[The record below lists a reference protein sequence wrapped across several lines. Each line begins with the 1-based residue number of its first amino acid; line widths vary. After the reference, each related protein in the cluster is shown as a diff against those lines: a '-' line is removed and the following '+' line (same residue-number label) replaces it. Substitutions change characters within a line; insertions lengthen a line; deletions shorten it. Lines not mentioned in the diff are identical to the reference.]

1 MSWVTLLWS
10 MQSAFCFTLAWIYL
24 LMSLQQRQRWDHWL
38 FSCCAMAAGAN
49 DSRPTRKFGR
59 GFSNFFLAP
68 AEVLVSV
75 TTVAPGRRRDKMIR

>member
-10 MQSAFCFTLAWIYL
+10 MDAAFCFTLAWIYL

-38 FSCCAMAAGAN
+38 FSCCAMATGAN

-68 AEVLVSV
+68 AEVFVSV
-75 TTVAPGRRRDKMIR
+75 TTVARGQRRDKMIR

>member
-10 MQSAFCFTLAWIYL
+10 MQSAFCFALAWIYL
-24 LMSLQQRQRWDHWL
+24 LMSLQQRQRWDHLL

-49 DSRPTRKFGR
+49 DSPSNDYGPTRKLGR

-68 AEVLVSV
+68 TEVFVSV
-75 TTVAPGRRRDKMIR
+75 TTVA

>member
-1 MSWVTLLWS
+1 MSWLTLLSS
-10 MQSAFCFTLAWIYL
+10 MQSAFCFILAWIYL
-24 LMSLQQRQRWDHWL
+24 LMSLQQRQKWGHGL

>member
-24 LMSLQQRQRWDHWL
+24 LVSLQQRQGWDHWL
-38 FSCCAMAAGAN
+38 FSCCAIAAGAN
-49 DSRPTRKFGR
+49 DSGPTRKLGR

-68 AEVLVSV
+68 AEVFVSV
-75 TTVAPGRRRDKMIR
+75 TTVARGRRRDKKIR

>member
-1 MSWVTLLWS
+1 
-10 MQSAFCFTLAWIYL
+10 L

-49 DSRPTRKFGR
+49 DSRPTRKL

-68 AEVLVSV
+68 AEVFVSL
-75 TTVAPGRRRDKMIR
+75 TTVARGRRRDKMIR